1 MARPAGPDLLGAAFL
16 LAGIAWAAPGAAQ
29 AVAADSGSVLG
40 GMAPTRSPAPP
51 PDSSGPGL
59 PPPPS
64 LASWADR
71 SWDLLAD
78 RSAADA
84 GAFSRDGLLLRFHE
98 DIDAEY
104 ALDHV
109 SSPFDWWEDG
119 AWEARTDG
127 VRYWSGSIDHLQMT
141 DGAQVKV
148 RVPLGRDWA
157 FGFRY
162 DRESA
167 PPLDRNLLR
176 VRIGREPDRGFGAW
190 FGASLQPVKPD
201 RDLELGIGWAG
212 EGTRLQVAL
221 EALDGFSNLIYTGI
235 GVYEGFSPRA
245 VEYDG
250 FPLGIRGSGAV
261 AGPGS
266 VRLSLHAGVQ
276 LPTTLRV
283 YEQEAPDRGFRQEED
298 FQMVGVLVDAPVSPG
313 LEVGGLATL
322 VRTERSR
329 EPLPDGEPEDRFRL
343 HESTTRLGLLARAWP
358 ASSLQVKAWAAREWR
373 PQRRWD
379 TRAPDDALD
388 HLDRGWIGSI
398 ALDHRTTR
406 HLRLRG
412 AWDFDF
418 REVPRGDGRLPGRE
432 SLARNNHRFRLEGAW
447 VLEGRF
453 ELAVGFRLDG
463 DGDRY
468 LDRGPFDGGHG
479 RLILHW

>member
-1 MARPAGPDLLGAAFL
+1 MARPAGPDLLGTVFL
-16 LAGIAWAAPGAAQ
+16 LTGLAWAAPGVAQ
-29 AVAADSGSVLG
+29 GVPADSGGVPDPTGAASVPS
-40 GMAPTRSPAPP
+40 AESP
-51 PDSSGPGL
+51 PDSSSLGV
-59 PPPPS
+59 PPS

-71 SWDLLAD
+71 TWDLLAD

-104 ALDHV
+104 ALDHI
-109 SSPFDWWEDG
+109 SSRFDVWEDG
-119 AWEARTDG
+119 AWAARTDG

-148 RVPLGRDWA
+148 RVPLGRAWA
-157 FGFRY
+157 FGLRY

-167 PPLDRNLLR
+167 PPLERNLLR
-176 VRIGREPDRGFGAW
+176 VRIGREPARGFGAW
-190 FGASLQPVKPD
+190 LGASLQPVKPD

-212 EGTRLQVAL
+212 EGTRVQVAL
-221 EALDGFSNLIYTGI
+221 VALDGFSNLIYNGI
-235 GVYEGFSPRA
+235 GVYEGFAPRA
-245 VEYDG
+245 VDYDG
-250 FPLGIRGSGAV
+250 LSLGVRASAAV
-261 AGPGS
+261 ATPGA

-298 FQMVGVLVDAPVSPG
+298 FQMVGVLADIPLLPA

-343 HESTTRLGLLARAWP
+343 YESTTRLGLLARARP
-358 ASSLQVKAWAAREWR
+358 TSSLQLKAWAAREWR

-379 TRAPDDALD
+379 TGTPEEALD
-388 HLDRGWIGSI
+388 YLDRGWIGSI
-398 ALDHRTTR
+398 GLHHRTTR

-412 AWDFDF
+412 AWDFDV

-447 VLEGRF
+447 VLESRF
-453 ELAVGFRLDG
+453 ELALGVRLDG

-479 RLILHW
+479 RLIIHW